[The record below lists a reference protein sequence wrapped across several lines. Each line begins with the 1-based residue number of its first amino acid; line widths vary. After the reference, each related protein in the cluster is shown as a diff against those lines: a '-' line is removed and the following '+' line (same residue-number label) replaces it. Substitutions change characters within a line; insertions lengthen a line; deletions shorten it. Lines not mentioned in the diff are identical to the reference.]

1 MKKYGLIGY
10 PLTHSFSKKYFSDK
24 FDREGTTDCRY
35 DLYEIPS
42 IQDLPEIISSQEGLI
57 GLNVTIPYKE
67 QVIPFLDN
75 LEPACKAI
83 GAVNCIKLT
92 EKGLIGYNTD
102 YYGFK
107 TSLTNWLGQEKLQ
120 ALVLGTGGASKAV
133 CQALKDLEIPY
144 LKVSRNPD
152 ASTKNTISYKDIMAS
167 PDLLQE
173 YPLIINSTPLGTY
186 PNTSAMPDLPVD
198 QLTANNWYYDLVYN
212 PTETAMMKAAAK
224 MGAKTKNGI
233 EMLHLQAE
241 AAWDI
246 WNK

>member
-144 LKVSRNPD
+144 LKVSRKPD

-246 WNK
+246 WN